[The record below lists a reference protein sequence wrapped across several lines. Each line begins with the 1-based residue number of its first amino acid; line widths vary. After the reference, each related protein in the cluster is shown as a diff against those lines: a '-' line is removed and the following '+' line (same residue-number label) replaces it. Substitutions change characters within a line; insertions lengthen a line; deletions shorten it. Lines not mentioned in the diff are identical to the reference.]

1 MRLINNKVNVSK
13 DKFLISLVIVIFFV
27 SLTLGKHNNKNL
39 IKNDYYTIGVIL
51 RKTHSKG
58 SDMEYVYFIKGEKI
72 KQTGYSR
79 DKKKRKIGGRFFVIF
94 NKNNPKS
101 SELFVNLPVPDSI
114 QKAPYGGWDK
124 IPIPEYQKYVDDFF
138 KKATDNWF
146 MKFIPPW

>member
-79 DKKKRKIGGRFFVIF
+79 DKKKRKIGGRFFVIST
-94 NKNNPKS
+94 KT
-101 SELFVNLPVPDSI
+101 I
-114 QKAPYGGWDK
+114 QKVVNFLSIFLFLTASKKHLMEGGIK
-124 IPIPEYQKYVDDFF
+124 SRYPNTKNMLMIFLRKQRI
-138 KKATDNWF
+138 TGL
-146 MKFIPPW
+146 